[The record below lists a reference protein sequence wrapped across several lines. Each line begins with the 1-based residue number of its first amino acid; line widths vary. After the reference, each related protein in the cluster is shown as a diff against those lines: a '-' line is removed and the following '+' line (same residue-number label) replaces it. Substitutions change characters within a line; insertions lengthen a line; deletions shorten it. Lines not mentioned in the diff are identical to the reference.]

1 MNVGGWG
8 SPNDIF
14 NFAVY
19 YLLVPSIFIFS
30 AGATYRIVKLIVNAK
45 LPKAQKGHNGWGE
58 MLKGLIMTFL
68 RPIIFSAKAKPDDF
82 IAGILLLHLV
92 GVIPVL
98 FLLGQHIS
106 WWSYYFPAYKALWI
120 FSVPESITTSVL
132 TVTSNV
138 VPTSEMSFAFV
149 NTIWGPLVVIL
160 NGDLMSLFILIAIG
174 YKCAVRLT
182 ETLMKHSH
190 SPARYGDYIAYLLL
204 FLIVFFGYAAARHW
218 PSGDVAV
225 YRNVLGLHVLFAELL
240 FMYIPFSKYWH
251 FVFGYWYGKLHE
263 WYDNDIKRG
272 EMKVEL

>member
-19 YLLVPSIFIFS
+19 YLLVPSLFIFS
-30 AGATYRIVKLIVNAK
+30 AGATYRIVKLIINAK
-45 LPKAQKGHNGWGE
+45 IPKAQKGENGWGE
-58 MLKGLIMTFL
+58 MIKGLIMTFL
-68 RPIIFSAKAKPDDF
+68 RPIIFSAVAKPDDF
-82 IAGILLLHLV
+82 IAGILLLHMV

-98 FLLGQHIS
+98 FLLSQHIT
-106 WWSYYFPAYKALWI
+106 WWSYYLPAYKALWI
-120 FSVPESITTSVL
+120 FNVPESITTSVL
-132 TVTSNV
+132 TVTSSV
-138 VPTSEMSFAFV
+138 VPASQMSYTFV

-160 NGDLMSLFILIAIG
+160 NGDLLSILVLIAIG

-182 ETLMKHSH
+182 EILMKHSH
-190 SPARYGDYIAYLLL
+190 TPKRYGDFIAYLLL

-218 PSGDVAV
+218 PSPNVAV

-272 EMKVEL
+272 EVSVEL